1 MPKINEAVTEA
12 GLVSDKKQSSMSE
25 KLREPGAPLAEP
37 TAGHNSGVDWKAATQ
52 YVERMEAV
60 MERKASI
67 MGTAMAECKALSEDI
82 GEILDEAKN
91 KGVPKKAV
99 RAVVRARA
107 LEEKAN
113 EARNALEA
121 EQMDAFDNLRLAL
134 GDLSELPL
142 GQHALQGA
150 ATLDSLT
157 H

>member
-1 MPKINEAVTEA
+1 MPKINDAVTEA
-12 GLVSDKKQSSMSE
+12 GLVSDKRPTDGGQTS
-25 KLREPGAPLAEP
+25 EP
-37 TAGHNSGVDWKAATQ
+37 TAGHNSGVDWSAARQ
-52 YVERMEAV
+52 YVERVEEV
-60 MERKASI
+60 NKQKASI
-67 MGTAMAECKALSEDI
+67 MGTAMAECKVLSEDI

-91 KGVPKKAV
+91 KGIPKKAV

-107 LEEKAN
+107 LEQKAS
-113 EARNALEA
+113 EAREALEA